1 MGVFRCPAVSSSY
14 RQVLFL
20 LWSLLKMPFGFR
32 WVLSILCLRGWSC
45 TEGTHRNRE
54 VGLF

>member
-1 MGVFRCPAVSSSY
+1 MFRCPAVSSSY

-20 LWSLLKMPFGFR
+20 LWSLLKMPLGFR

-45 TEGTHRNRE
+45 TEGTRRNRE
-54 VGLF
+54 VGLS